1 MTDVLITKELNDS
14 SLNFPKGIVLDAR
27 NVEKCV
33 DKLKG
38 LDKQKITVYDL
49 MQNPKLPNNSTFAVK
64 DHINCSGSNPLV
76 GRQSFLGVDFVDM
89 SNVYRASDYGIVTH
103 SCGEAYNLEYEFP
116 SGFLAHIIILCRAM
130 KFQKINAILIN
141 LNCSKV

>member
-14 SLNFPKGIVLDAR
+14 SLNFPKGIVVDAR

-38 LDKQKITVYDL
+38 LDRQRITVYDL
-49 MQNPKLPNNSTFAVK
+49 MQNPKLPNNSTFTVK

-76 GRQSFLGVDFVDM
+76 GRQSFMGVDFVDM
-89 SNVYRASDYGIVTH
+89 SNVYRASDGGITH
-103 SCGEAYNLEYEFP
+103 FCGEVYNLKYEFP

-141 LNCSKV
+141 LNCSTV